1 MTESCVAACTCTGE
15 LTVAPFSGEQIFTD
29 GDVDPGLQTPGLGV
43 GVGVGV
49 GDGDGLGDPPT
60 FTEMVRLKIF
70 PELSLAWTVRRC
82 VPVEAEMEVFSD
94 PPLVVNT
101 AFPSR

>member
-1 MTESCVAACTCTGE
+1 M
-15 LTVAPFSGEQIFTD
+15 APFSGEQIVTE
-29 GDVDPGLQTPGLGV
+29 GDVDPGLQAPGLGV

-49 GDGDGLGDPPT
+49 GVGLGDPPT
-60 FTEMVRLKIF
+60 FMEMVCLKMV
-70 PELSLAWTVRRC
+70 PALSFACTVRVC

-94 PPLVVNT
+94 PPLTVNT